1 MAEISPH
8 QGSESQWIE
17 ALLFLPISE
26 ILSLTWEI
34 VVDPDY
40 TFLGIE
46 TFLKFPILQRASFL
60 ASSFFSGTSRNRA
73 GSKNQNQPI
82 KHLFPCSRHS
92 RSKAS
97 RPPASLCGNA
107 FHDLQLFPTSSFFT
121 RHLGEP
127 AGLTQRKESSLGQ
140 N

>member
-40 TFLGIE
+40 MGIG
-46 TFLKFPILQRASFL
+46 P
-60 ASSFFSGTSRNRA
+60 SSSESR
-73 GSKNQNQPI
+73 
-82 KHLFPCSRHS
+82 LFQIST
-92 RSKAS
+92 
-97 RPPASLCGNA
+97 
-107 FHDLQLFPTSSFFT
+107 DELFPTSSFST

>member
-40 TFLGIE
+40 MGIG
-46 TFLKFPILQRASFL
+46 P
-60 ASSFFSGTSRNRA
+60 SSSESR
-73 GSKNQNQPI
+73 
-82 KHLFPCSRHS
+82 LFQISTDELSRE
-92 RSKAS
+92 
-97 RPPASLCGNA
+97 
-107 FHDLQLFPTSSFFT
+107 LFPTSSFST

>member
-1 MAEISPH
+1 MAEISLHTKEPNH
-8 QGSESQWIE
+8 NGSKPSLSFQLVIFF
-17 ALLFLPISE
+17 LLLGKLWSTPT
-26 ILSLTWEI
+26 TWEQI
-34 VVDPDY
+34 LLPRNRD
-40 TFLGIE
+40 FLQ
-46 TFLKFPILQRASFL
+46 FPLTL
-60 ASSFFSGTSRNRA
+60 ASSFFSGTSRNRV
-73 GSKNQNQPI
+73 GSKNRNKPI
-82 KHLFPCSRHS
+82 KKMFPCSRHS

-127 AGLTQRKESSLGQ
+127 AGLTQRKESSLGP